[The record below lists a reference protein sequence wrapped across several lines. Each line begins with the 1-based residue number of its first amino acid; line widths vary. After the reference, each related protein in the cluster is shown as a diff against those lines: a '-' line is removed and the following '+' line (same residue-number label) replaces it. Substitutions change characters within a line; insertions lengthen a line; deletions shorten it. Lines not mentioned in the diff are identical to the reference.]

1 LRGHRHARGRARVPD
16 RARDRRRARRAR
28 RHAGACTPARA
39 AATLRPRGGVDRHDE
54 LMTSSYDDHNV
65 FAKILRGEVP
75 ADVAYADDR
84 CLAFRDIDA
93 KAPTHVLVIP
103 KAPITGLGA
112 ATPADE
118 ALLGHL

>member
-1 LRGHRHARGRARVPD
+1 
-16 RARDRRRARRAR
+16 
-28 RHAGACTPARA
+28 
-39 AATLRPRGGVDRHDE
+39 
-54 LMTSSYDDHNV
+54 MTSSYDDHNV

-75 ADVAYADDR
+75 ADVVYEDDR

-118 ALLGHL
+118 ALLGHLLWVAAEVARRDGCGDDFRTVVNHGAGAGQSVFHLHLHVLGGRPMRWPPG